1 MKKILKG
8 SQMKGGYEK
17 ETKKAAA
24 IFRTKK
30 IHKKRREKLERSKK
44 RQLSRL
50 CFLTTAKE
58 TNSNIENFKV
68 G

>member
-1 MKKILKG
+1 
-8 SQMKGGYEK
+8 MKGGCKK

-24 IFRTKK
+24 IFCMKK
-30 IHKKRREKLERSKK
+30 IRKKGREKLERSKK

-58 TNSNIENFKV
+58 TNNNVENFKV

>member
-1 MKKILKG
+1 MKA
-8 SQMKGGYEK
+8 GYKK

-24 IFRTKK
+24 IFCM
-30 IHKKRREKLERSKK
+30 KKRRKKWREKLERSKK

-58 TNSNIENFKV
+58 TNSNSEDFKV